1 MHRTRVPPLFL
12 WLFSLP
18 PLWPPPLP
26 VLLLPP
32 PLIPALPC
40 CLPPPRS
47 RQWSDL
53 EPGSQRPSRAAHYR
67 GWEAS
72 RQAIEA
78 ALAEHA
84 PIDGL
89 LGFSQGATAAALF
102 LAGAHPAEGEAAD
115 GAAERQQQMEQQQ
128 QQQQQQQQPASEQ
141 QQERLGG
148 AAATLRFGVV
158 IAGFLPR
165 DVAYAAALRT
175 GRPTLPALHVVGQA
189 DVLVPEERSTALW
202 ECWQEPEAVRVFRHP
217 GAHMVRLTGGRGRTF
232 CQHSPRGRSC

>member
-1 MHRTRVPPLFL
+1 M
-12 WLFSLP
+12 
-18 PLWPPPLP
+18 
-26 VLLLPP
+26 LLLPP